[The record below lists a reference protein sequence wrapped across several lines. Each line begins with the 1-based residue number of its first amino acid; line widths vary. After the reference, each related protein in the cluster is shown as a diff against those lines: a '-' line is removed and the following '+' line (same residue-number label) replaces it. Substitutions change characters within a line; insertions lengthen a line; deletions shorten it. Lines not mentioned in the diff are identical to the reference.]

1 MFFVLVAI
9 TDDTLQE
16 QFESF
21 YVHVFISDTAVA
33 VTNDLGD
40 GHERRKEDCCT
51 QPTGGG
57 QGGGA
62 ALNLG
67 SGSVA

>member
-33 VTNDLGD
+33 VTNDLED
-40 GHERRKEDCCT
+40 GHHRRREGERTAVHNR
-51 QPTGGG
+51 
-57 QGGGA
+57 
-62 ALNLG
+62 LG
-67 SGSVA
+67 VDKVVVLH